1 MSAVVFSEAD
11 QWFMRRCFQLA
22 RLGVGKV
29 SPNPAVGAVL
39 VCDGRIIGE
48 GYHAYY
54 GGPHAEVMAV
64 NSVAVAD
71 RPLIARSTLY
81 VSLEPCC
88 IFGKTPPCT
97 DLIRAQGIPRVIIAQ
112 LDFTPEVSGRSV
124 ELLRAA
130 GVEVLTGI
138 LPEEGALLALPRNV
152 FAALKRPYVVL
163 KYARSSDGFLA
174 PADPGAYWISND
186 FSRRLTHRWRGQTDA
201 LLVGAG
207 TALADD
213 PRLDSRYFPGRSP
226 ARVVLEGQRTL
237 PATLRIFAPDQPVWL
252 FSQLGIERPHRQLPS
267 NVQVYPIDFAA
278 ADWLSAILSVLY
290 SHNIGHL
297 TVEGGAHVLASFLS
311 AGLWDEARIITAA
324 VVLGGGLAAP
334 TVRGQLQH
342 SFYLADDRIDIC
354 YARPPL
360 PAAGSSSP

>member
-1 MSAVVFSEAD
+1 MSAAAFSEAD
-11 QWFMRRCFQLA
+11 KAYMQRCFQLA
-22 RLGVGKV
+22 RLGLGKV

-39 VCDGRIIGE
+39 VHERRIIGE

-64 NSVAVAD
+64 NSVAAVD

-97 DLIRAQGIPRVIIAQ
+97 DLIRAHAIPRVVVSQ

-130 GVEVLTGI
+130 GVEVRTGI
-138 LPEEGALLALPRNV
+138 LPAEGALLALPRNV
-152 FAALKRPYVVL
+152 FASLRRPYIVL
-163 KYARSSDGFLA
+163 KYARSSDGYMA
-174 PADPGAYWISND
+174 PARAGAYWISND
-186 FSRRLTHRWRGQTDA
+186 FTRRLTHRWRGQTDA
-201 LLVGAG
+201 ILIGAG

-237 PATLRIFAPDQPVWL
+237 PASLRVFAPDQPVWL
-252 FSQLGIERPHRQLPS
+252 FSQAGIDRSGRQLPP
-267 NVQVYPIDFAA
+267 NVKLCQLNFAA
-278 ADWLSAILSVLY
+278 ADWPSAMLSELY
-290 SHNIGHL
+290 RHNIGHL
-297 TVEGGAHVLASFLS
+297 TVEGGAKVLSSLLA

-324 VVLGGGLAAP
+324 VELGSGLPAP
-334 TVRGQLQH
+334 LVSGQRQQTLW
-342 SFYLADDRIDIC
+342 LADDRID
-354 YARPPL
+354 YFFRTSLGERQA
-360 PAAGSSSP
+360 

>member
-11 QWFMRRCFQLA
+11 QSYMRRCFQLA
-22 RLGVGKV
+22 RLGLGKV

-48 GYHAYY
+48 GYHPYY

-64 NSVAVAD
+64 NSVAAAD

-97 DLIRAQGIPRVIIAQ
+97 DLIRAHAIPRVIVSQ

-138 LPEEGALLALPRNV
+138 LPMEGALLALPRNV
-152 FAALKRPYVVL
+152 FAALQRPYIVL
-163 KYARSSDGFLA
+163 KYARSSDGYMA
-174 PADPGAYWISND
+174 PASAGAYWISNE
-186 FSRRLTHRWRGQTDA
+186 FTRRLTHRWRAQTDA
-201 LLVGAG
+201 LLIGAG

-213 PRLDSRYFPGRSP
+213 PRLDTRYFPGRSP

-237 PATLRIFAPDQPVWL
+237 PASLRVFAPEQPVWL
-252 FSQLGIERPHRQLPS
+252 FSQSGVDRPPRILPP
-267 NVQVYPIDFAA
+267 NVQLCPIDFASP
-278 ADWLSAILSVLY
+278 DWTTAMLSVLY
-290 SHNIGHL
+290 RSNIGQL
-297 TVEGGAHVLASFLS
+297 TVEGGARVIAALLA

-324 VVLGGGLAAP
+324 TRLGGGLPAP
-334 TVRGQLQH
+334 LVTGEQQQT
-342 SFYLADDRIDIC
+342 FYLGDDRIDIC
-354 YARPPL
+354 YARL
-360 PAAGSSSP
+360 PRVF